1 MYNKIIMKENL
12 KKILGKRIKIVSQL
26 TLALLCAVA
35 IIYFMPRNNV
45 FNYNYSESA
54 PWNYGQII
62 ATFDFPIYKSE
73 KRITEEKDS
82 ITKNFELYFSKDSTI
97 AVNSLRNLK
106 NRFYSVSNESALR
119 GAYIKYYNVLIKLYQ
134 DGIVS
139 SNDKEILNNNLAS
152 SINIINGNIVS
163 STEKSNLR
171 TTAEA
176 YKLLVAADTFPAKA
190 IEELK
195 LNDFIHPN
203 IIYDSEKSKELLE
216 EELNTLPI
224 SEGIV
229 QKGQK
234 IVSRGDIV
242 NAETYKILKSY
253 QFETDKRQDNNYK
266 TTTMLLGQIIFVI
279 IAFSMLLS
287 YIYIYNPDIKNSN
300 NKFILV
306 ILSATIFPI
315 IVGIMMEARFGN
327 VFMLPFALT
336 PMMLCLFTNPRT
348 AFFTHT
354 IAILLCSI
362 MLNSPYEFVLLQ
374 IMAGYAAILSLKEL
388 SSRSQMFTS
397 AFIVLATYCT
407 TFLCYELIIE
417 NDVTKMSLSMYVYFV
432 ISSILMLFSYP
443 LMYIIEKIL
452 GFISNITLIELS
464 NLNNQLLQKMSQ
476 EAPGT
481 FQHSIQVAN
490 LAAEAARA
498 VGANSLEVRTG
509 ALYHDIG
516 KTTNPIYFTENQNGG
531 INPHDKLS
539 PQESAQII
547 IKHIT
552 DGINI
557 AEKHHLPRKI
567 KELIQTH
574 HGLSKTG
581 YFYITYKNNHP
592 NEDFDES
599 IFTYPGP
606 RPTTKEQGVLMM
618 ADCVEAA
625 SHSIK
630 EYTAANIDKMV
641 NDVIDKITNSELSLC
656 PITFQDIN
664 TIKEVFKER
673 LKAIY
678 HTRIS
683 YPEEKK

>member
-300 NKFILV
+300 NKNLV
-306 ILSATIFPI
+306 NCKLRSAKY
-315 IVGIMMEARFGN
+315 
-327 VFMLPFALT
+327 
-336 PMMLCLFTNPRT
+336 LC
-348 AFFTHT
+348 
-354 IAILLCSI
+354 
-362 MLNSPYEFVLLQ
+362 
-374 IMAGYAAILSLKEL
+374 
-388 SSRSQMFTS
+388 
-397 AFIVLATYCT
+397 CT
-407 TFLCYELIIE
+407 
-417 NDVTKMSLSMYVYFV
+417 V
-432 ISSILMLFSYP
+432 SYGHNECFD
-443 LMYIIEKIL
+443 L
-452 GFISNITLIELS
+452 FISKKRELR
-464 NLNNQLLQKMSQ
+464 
-476 EAPGT
+476 
-481 FQHSIQVAN
+481 F
-490 LAAEAARA
+490 
-498 VGANSLEVRTG
+498 
-509 ALYHDIG
+509 
-516 KTTNPIYFTENQNGG
+516 
-531 INPHDKLS
+531 
-539 PQESAQII
+539 
-547 IKHIT
+547 
-552 DGINI
+552 
-557 AEKHHLPRKI
+557 
-567 KELIQTH
+567 
-574 HGLSKTG
+574 
-581 YFYITYKNNHP
+581 
-592 NEDFDES
+592 
-599 IFTYPGP
+599 
-606 RPTTKEQGVLMM
+606 
-618 ADCVEAA
+618 
-625 SHSIK
+625 
-630 EYTAANIDKMV
+630 
-641 NDVIDKITNSELSLC
+641 
-656 PITFQDIN
+656 
-664 TIKEVFKER
+664 
-673 LKAIY
+673 
-678 HTRIS
+678 
-683 YPEEKK
+683 